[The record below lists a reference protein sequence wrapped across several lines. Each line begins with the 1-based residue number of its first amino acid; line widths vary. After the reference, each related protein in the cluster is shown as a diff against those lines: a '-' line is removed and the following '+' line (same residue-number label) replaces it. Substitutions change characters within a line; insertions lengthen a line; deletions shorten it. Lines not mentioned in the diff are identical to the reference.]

1 LLPSNLSR
9 ISRPIFAFGQH
20 YFFKQPFSRKDFD
33 EDDIILS
40 DDMNPPNELQTPKPG
55 KLSAAMKVN
64 IFNMGQKGQQP
75 VSTRVTTGS
84 SFGFANTNRPVV
96 VNSRNGVGVGPR
108 PENDLVDRVTNSGLW
123 DSFKR
128 K

>member
-1 LLPSNLSR
+1 MQ

-20 YFFKQPFSRKDFD
+20 YFFKQPFSRKDLD

-40 DDMNPPNELQTPKPG
+40 DDMKPPNERQPPKPG

-75 VSTRVTTGS
+75 VSTRVPMGS
-84 SFGFANTNRPVV
+84 SFGFANTNRPGV
-96 VNSRNGVGVGPR
+96 SPRNGVGVGPR

>member
-1 LLPSNLSR
+1 MQ

-20 YFFKQPFSRKDFD
+20 YFFKQPFSRKDLD

-40 DDMNPPNELQTPKPG
+40 DDTNLPNERRAPKPG
-55 KLSAAMKVN
+55 KLSAAMRVN

-75 VSTRVTTGS
+75 VSTRVTMGS
-84 SFGFANTNRPVV
+84 AFGFSNTNRPVV
-96 VNSRNGVGVGPR
+96 VNPHNGVGVGAR